1 MKANP
6 TKPALAKIQMVR
18 CPTCGAKPGEKCEL
32 ATGQPRTNPHRDRRL
47 EAADA
52 ISMDLPNYE
61 RIIPI
66 TDLDAILAMAKQV
79 RTKMDKA
86 ER

>member
-1 MKANP
+1 MR
-6 TKPALAKIQMVR
+6 AKLSPSQLEAVR
-18 CPTCGAKPGEKCEL
+18 CPTCGAQPQQKCEL
-32 ATGQPRTNPHRDRRL
+32 ATGQPRANPHPDRRL

-52 ISMDLPNYE
+52 ISVDLPNYE

-79 RTKMDKA
+79 RTDMDKA